1 MRRLFAFTI
10 AICLICVLF
19 LAACTPKE
27 KELLAFNVETEL
39 ANAERLLL
47 EGNYEEVILTL
58 ETVLEVEP
66 ANVRGYLMLA
76 DTYIARGE
84 EEKAL
89 ALLQKGLDLTGDE
102 EIAVRIQGMT
112 EELTDIV
119 DVSSGGSTETTLLLT
134 REGELYYC
142 GEANLGNKIERS
154 LVPKRIE
161 GASNIK
167 KLIASEGGCYYLTHD
182 DELYGWGWCEAPD
195 RSGYNRVGSDYSKP
209 RKIMDDV
216 LDIATAYSQ
225 CGLVLKTD
233 HTLYSWG
240 NNEDGQLG
248 RGLPYDETEYE
259 IGDWTPDYDYYGAE
273 EIVLTDVVDMDIVGI
288 SGNGTTAC
296 AVTADG
302 GLYIWGRVGYTEED
316 GVQEKKCYNSPQRIF
331 EGMIKACIY
340 DNGILGIDRNGLLV
354 KLEWY
359 AGDPEDLQVSL
370 CFTDAAGQAKI
381 VQVSSWDMDEMATAG
396 LGGMAAV
403 KVTDIDC
410 GEWHFLALGTD
421 GTVYTGGHNENGQ
434 LGIAED
440 SYIDES
446 TLYTPLQEKKAVMID
461 AQTDGSS
468 SFAILETGRL
478 LAWGDN
484 RVGQLGNGRSGEQ
497 RDDAQRHLILRNVKE
512 IIAITNQAYAIME
525 NDDLYAW
532 GYDFYGKWKADGEE
546 IVKSPKKIFED
557 VKTVALGGTNSLVLT
572 NDGTVYSSYPIGE
585 YGADRFIGIANGQF
599 ERHKKYSDFYK
610 LLEGVKDIHSIN
622 GSYFIL
628 YENGELWGWGDNY
641 NCLLGIGTKT
651 DSSLTADQYIYE
663 PVLIMEDV
671 ADVTGSTYILKKNG
685 DLYYCGYG
693 FPEYVLWPEHFLS
706 DVDKL
711 FDSGWHSVYY
721 LSDGALHYYDCASD
735 DRWTGKIDIPETVVD
750 MGFSN
755 DRGLFIDDENRLYET
770 IYYTQYNID
779 GTSKDGY
786 DLFRPAG
793 KYTPPE
799 EYGYYYRRIAED
811 AKSCASTFNSDGTF
825 YYVTLDGDLYS
836 WGSNNYGLL
845 GIGDARQDENIFE
858 VKLPE

>member
-10 AICLICVLF
+10 VICLICVLF

-27 KELLAFNVETEL
+27 KELLAFDVETEL

-58 ETVLEVEP
+58 ETVLEIEP

-84 EEKAL
+84 EEKTL

-102 EIAVRIQGMT
+102 EIAARIQGMT

-134 REGELYYC
+134 REGELFYC
-142 GEANLGNKIERS
+142 GEAHLGNKIERS

-161 GASNIK
+161 GATNIK

-182 DELYGWGWCEAPD
+182 DELYGWGWCEAP
-195 RSGYNRVGSDYSKP
+195 SMTGYNLVGADYSTP

-233 HTLYSWG
+233 HMLYSWG

-259 IGDWTPDYDYYGAE
+259 IGDWTPDNDYYGTE
-273 EIVLTDVVDMDIVGI
+273 EIVLTNVVDTDVGV
-288 SGNGTTAC
+288 SWSGTTAC

-302 GLYIWGRVGYTEED
+302 GLYIWGRVGYTEKD
-316 GVQEKKCYNSPQRIF
+316 GAREKKCYNSPQRIF

-340 DNGILGIDRNGLLV
+340 DNGILGIDRNGQLV

-370 CFTDAAGQAKI
+370 YFMDAAGQAKI
-381 VQVSSWDMDEMATAG
+381 MQVSSWYMDEMATVSQ
-396 LGGMAAV
+396 AV
-403 KVTDIDC
+403 KVIDIDC
-410 GEWHFLALGTD
+410 GEGHFLALGTD

-434 LGIAED
+434 LGISED
-440 SYIDES
+440 SYIDS
-446 TLYTPLQEKKAVMID
+446 YTLYTPLQEKKAVMIN
-461 AQTDGSS
+461 AQVDGSS

-478 LAWGDN
+478 LAWGN
-484 RVGQLGNGRSGEQ
+484 NKVGQLGNGRSGEQ

-512 IIAITNQAYAIME
+512 IIATTNQAYAIME

-532 GYDFYGKWKADGEE
+532 GYDINGNWKTDDEE
-546 IVKSPKKIFED
+546 IIMSPKKIFEN
-557 VKTVALGGTNSLVLT
+557 VKTVALGGTDSLVLT
-572 NDGTVYSSYPIGE
+572 NDGAVYTSYPIGK
-585 YGADRFIGIANGQF
+585 YSKDPFIGIVNGQF
-599 ERHKKYSDFYK
+599 ERHKKYSNFYK
-610 LLEGVKDIHSIN
+610 LFEGVKDIHSIS

-628 YENGELWGWGDNY
+628 YENGELWGWGENY

-651 DSSLTADQYIYE
+651 DYSLTVDQYIYE
-663 PVLIMEDV
+663 PVRIMEDV
-671 ADVTGSTYILKKNG
+671 ADITGSTYILKKNG
-685 DLYYCGYG
+685 DLYYCGYA
-693 FPEYVLWPEHFLS
+693 FPEYVLWPKHFLS

-711 FDSGWHSVYY
+711 YDSGWFSVYY

-786 DLFRPAG
+786 DLFRPEG
-793 KYTPPE
+793 KYMPPE

-811 AKSCASTFNSDGTF
+811 AKSCASTFNPDGTF
-825 YYVTLDGDLYS
+825 YYVTLAGDLYS
-836 WGSNNYGLL
+836 WGSNDYGLL